1 MRPRSPAAG
10 GGFFLCYSGALLGD
24 DERRA
29 IGRRIE
35 IWVAAAVVLSALRIL
50 LTAGSLAGDASGMID
65 RKLIHMVWRSGE
77 DTAVITRIAGLLL
90 AVRAALPARRS
101 RALAAVGAACAAM
114 SFAWT
119 GHAHATGD
127 SWTVACVALH
137 VVCAAFWIG
146 ALGPLAF
153 LAQCADPRR
162 AGAAASRFGRIAL
175 AVGGSPGA
183 RGDFRAV
190 ESPRACFRVV
200 DQSVWLGDVREACV
214 GRGSLEPRGIQ
225 QDQAH
230 TAAVGGRRGRGPQF
244 EAIDP
249 RRDGA
254 RGTHTADHLGDHDLD
269 RAAGAR
275 LITSPIACAIS
286 AVPCAGRRW
295 RGGKRASDPPWYR
308 ARCGRR

>member
-1 MRPRSPAAG
+1 MDIGVWDVCAVIVKTALYAATFAAAG

-101 RALAAVGAACAAM
+101 PALAAVGAACAAM

-146 ALGPLAF
+146 ALGPLAAEK
-153 LAQCADPRR
+153 LAFPDQARIRDAPAPRR
-162 AGAAASRFGRIAL
+162 
-175 AVGGSPGA
+175 
-183 RGDFRAV
+183 
-190 ESPRACFRVV
+190 
-200 DQSVWLGDVREACV
+200 
-214 GRGSLEPRGIQ
+214 
-225 QDQAH
+225 
-230 TAAVGGRRGRGPQF
+230 
-244 EAIDP
+244 
-249 RRDGA
+249 
-254 RGTHTADHLGDHDLD
+254 
-269 RAAGAR
+269 
-275 LITSPIACAIS
+275 
-286 AVPCAGRRW
+286 
-295 RGGKRASDPPWYR
+295 RASGGLRSRSWEPWRSRGFSYCR
-308 ARCGRR
+308 ISSGMLPRCGRVRMGGRCARSLHWSRVS

>member
-1 MRPRSPAAG
+1 LDIGVWDVCAVIVKTALYAATFAAAG

-101 RALAAVGAACAAM
+101 PALAAVGAACAAM

-175 AVGGSPGA
+175 AVVGALALAGIFVLSNLLGHASALWTSPYGWAMCAKLALVAGLLSLAAFNKTRLTPRLSAGDAAAA
-183 RGDFRAV
+183 R
-190 ESPRACFRVV
+190 
-200 DQSVWLGDVREACV
+200 
-214 GRGSLEPRGIQ
+214 SLRRSIHAEMVL
-225 QDQAH
+225 AALVLLT
-230 TAAVGGRRGRGPQF
+230 TAAITTLIGPP
-244 EAIDP
+244 A
-249 RRDGA
+249 
-254 RGTHTADHLGDHDLD
+254 LG
-269 RAAGAR
+269 
-275 LITSPIACAIS
+275 
-286 AVPCAGRRW
+286 
-295 RGGKRASDPPWYR
+295 
-308 ARCGRR
+308 